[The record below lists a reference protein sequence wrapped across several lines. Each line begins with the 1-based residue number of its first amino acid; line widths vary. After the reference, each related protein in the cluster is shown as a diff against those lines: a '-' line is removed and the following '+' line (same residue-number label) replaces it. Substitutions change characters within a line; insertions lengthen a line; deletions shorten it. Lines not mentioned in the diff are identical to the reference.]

1 MKKRCDNPYGS
12 VESVIAAAKKEM
24 DGFHTCMCEDC
35 GVIFNHKQKST
46 KLCGVCSDAR
56 QKKSLSIKRLKKRSA
71 ELKAK
76 KAKQDKGI

>member
-35 GVIFNHKQKST
+35 GVIFNHNH
-46 KLCGVCSDAR
+46 
-56 QKKSLSIKRLKKRSA
+56 LSPL
-71 ELKAK
+71 
-76 KAKQDKGI
+76 

>member
-35 GVIFNHKQKST
+35 GVIFNHRQKST

-56 QKKSLSIKRLKKRSA
+56 QKQAAKKRSA

>member
-35 GVIFNHKQKST
+35 GVIFNHRQKST

-56 QKKSLSIKRLKKRSA
+56 QKESKHQAAKKRSA

>member
-1 MKKRCDNPYGS
+1 
-12 VESVIAAAKKEM
+12 
-24 DGFHTCMCEDC
+24 MCEDC

-56 QKKSLSIKRLKKRSA
+56 QKESKHQAAKKRSA